1 MIGNVK
7 LSEELELVRD
17 LDALKDVERQNPLAG
32 NSRRERVAEHCWH
45 LAAATIVLSDY
56 VDTGI
61 DLGRAVQ
68 LAVVHDVVEMF
79 VGDTFAFGD
88 TSDQYQREHDAMA
101 KLIERTGS
109 AGVRRLVELWQEYE
123 DQASD
128 EAKFVK
134 GLDALLPIMHN
145 YSNPDHSSWLQ
156 HGVGA
161 DKVLARLNS
170 HGNMGKTLREFGEE
184 MINDAKDQGYLT

>member
-1 MIGNVK
+1 MTGSVK
-7 LSEELELVRD
+7 LTEELELVRD
-17 LDALKDVERQNPLAG
+17 LDALKDVERQNPLAE
-32 NSRRERVAEHCWH
+32 NPRRERVAEHSWH
-45 LAAATIVLSDY
+45 LAAAAILLRDY
-56 VDTGI
+56 VDTDV

-88 TSDQYQREHDAMA
+88 TSDQFEREHAAMA

-109 AGVRRLVELWQEYE
+109 DGVRRLVELWHEYE
-123 DQASD
+123 DQESN

-134 GLDALLPIMHN
+134 GLDALLPVMQN
-145 YSNPDHSSWLQ
+145 YSNPDHSSWRQ
-156 HGVGA
+156 HDVGA

-170 HGNMGKTLREFGEE
+170 HGNMGKTLRDFGEE
-184 MINDAKDQGYLT
+184 MINDAKGRGYLT